1 MDTCHMEHIILY
13 IKGWLYNGSW
23 MTSHTFCFFLP
34 PFPLLRTYALCICV
48 TKRLTLTLFGDVIN
62 GCFLTSGS
70 SISEFSRS
78 FLIQNLRHWMCCWV
92 AIRARI
98 YRQIAGENGDIKVL
112 ISKAFQDFRPYLDTS
127 GMTRMQ
133 LARIGRA
140 MLTAIRRRN
149 WTGSDWISIFLLVSM
164 ILP

>member
-1 MDTCHMEHIILY
+1 MAHEWRHTHFVFFCPHFLFYAHMPY
-13 IKGWLYNGSW
+13 VSVSQKDYPSP
-23 MTSHTFCFFLP
+23 S
-34 PFPLLRTYALCICV
+34 
-48 TKRLTLTLFGDVIN
+48 FGDVIN
-62 GCFLTSGS
+62 GWFLTSGS

-112 ISKAFQDFRPYLDTS
+112 IIKAFQDFRPYLDTS